1 MPSYRTLAQILI
13 ATSAVGSALA
23 APAPAQEMRDAR
35 ADLSQLDRRI
45 HPDIKTIGMTAPV
58 AGILSGGL
66 LTAVYFANKYITKAI
81 TGGWVPIPS
90 EFSPANANT
99 I

>member
-45 HPDIKTIGMTAPV
+45 HPDLKAIGYTAPL
-58 AGILSGGL
+58 AGVISGLILTS
-66 LTAVYFANKYITKAI
+66 VWFINKATTGAI
-81 TGGWVPIPS
+81 TQGWVAIPS

>member
-23 APAPAQEMRDAR
+23 APAPAQEMHDAR

-45 HPDIKTIGMTAPV
+45 SPDLKSIGATAPLAGLV
-58 AGILSGGL
+58 AGVM
-66 LTAVYFANKYITKAI
+66 TTVVYFVNKYITADIGHK
-81 TGGWVPIPS
+81 
-90 EFSPANANT
+90 
-99 I
+99 